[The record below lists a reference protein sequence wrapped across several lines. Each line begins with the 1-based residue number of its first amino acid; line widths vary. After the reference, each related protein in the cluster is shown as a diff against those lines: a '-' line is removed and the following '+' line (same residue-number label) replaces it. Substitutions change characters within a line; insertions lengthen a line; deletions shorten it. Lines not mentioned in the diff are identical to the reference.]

1 MFRKRINVIV
11 IAVLLAA
18 GLLIVFKILQYNNL
32 FPSLTGRLMI
42 NEGEKV
48 TTVPA
53 QEAVNSLEPTGVPV
67 SGGGSALESI
77 SGSGQKSEP
86 YQVSGTDQ
94 ESKPELGANS
104 TSVPAGQIPPEEKP
118 VQEAG
123 ASDTISQEDAS
134 MFHYTE
140 LAQEIKDRIT
150 GVSYADNCEVPYS
163 ELRYVQVLYW
173 GFDGESHSGEMI
185 VNKAIAADVVD
196 IFKELY
202 EAKYPIERMVLIDEY
217 NADDNASM
225 AANNTSAFCYRVIDN
240 GSKRLSNHSYGLAID
255 INPLYNPYVRPI
267 DGKTVIS
274 PEEGAEYAD
283 RTLDNPYYIRKGD
296 ICYQAFTSRGFTW
309 GGDWKN
315 PKDYQH
321 FEKKLD

>member
-1 MFRKRINVIV
+1 
-11 IAVLLAA
+11 
-18 GLLIVFKILQYNNL
+18 
-32 FPSLTGRLMI
+32 
-42 NEGEKV
+42 
-48 TTVPA
+48 
-53 QEAVNSLEPTGVPV
+53 
-67 SGGGSALESI
+67 
-77 SGSGQKSEP
+77 
-86 YQVSGTDQ
+86 
-94 ESKPELGANS
+94 
-104 TSVPAGQIPPEEKP
+104 
-118 VQEAG
+118 
-123 ASDTISQEDAS
+123 